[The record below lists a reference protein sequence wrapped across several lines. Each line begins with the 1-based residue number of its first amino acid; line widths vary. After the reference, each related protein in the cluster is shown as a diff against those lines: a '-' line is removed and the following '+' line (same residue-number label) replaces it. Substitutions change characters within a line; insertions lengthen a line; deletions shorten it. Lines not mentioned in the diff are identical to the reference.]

1 MRRLTVVT
9 ATALTALVLSAP
21 AAIAADDAPVPE
33 GFAPPL
39 TSVEVFTAWEAPLT
53 SVTIFSTK
61 PKEATTEALEE
72 GLKAEQDAGQ
82 TVVQLED
89 RFLFDFG
96 SATLRSTAKD
106 SLNSV
111 AAILAKGT
119 SKVEVIG
126 HTDSLGGDA
135 VNQPL
140 SEKRAQ
146 AVTDFLVTA
155 GVAKARITSSGKG
168 STDPIAENTHPG
180 GRDNPAGRQQ
190 NRRVEIRYE
199 K

>member
-1 MRRLTVVT
+1 MERLTVFT
-9 ATALTALVLSAP
+9 ASAAAALMLSAP
-21 AAIAADDAPVPE
+21 SAMADDAPVPD
-33 GFAPPL
+33 GFTPPL
-39 TSVEVFTAWEAPLT
+39 TSVEVFVAWEAPLT

-61 PKEATTEALEE
+61 PKEATTESLEE

-96 SATLRSTAKD
+96 SATLRPTATA
-106 SLNSV
+106 SLNTV
-111 AAILAKGT
+111 AAILATKE
-119 SKVEVIG
+119 SEVEVIG

-146 AVTDFLVTA
+146 AVTDFLVKA

-168 STDPIAENTHPG
+168 STDPLAENKHPD
-180 GRDNPAGRQQ
+180 GRDNPAGRQL

>member
-1 MRRLTVVT
+1 MRRLSG
-9 ATALTALVLSAP
+9 ATASAAVALMLAAP
-21 AAIAADDAPVPE
+21 AAMAADDAPVPE
-33 GFAPPL
+33 GFTPPL
-39 TSVEVFTAWEAPLT
+39 TSVEVFTAWETPLT

-72 GLKAEQDAGQ
+72 GLKAEQDGGQ
-82 TVVQLED
+82 KVVQLED

-96 SATLRSTAKD
+96 SASLRPTAKD
-106 SLNSV
+106 SLNTV
-111 AAILAKGT
+111 AAILAEGS

-155 GVAKARITSSGKG
+155 GIDKGRITSSGKG
-168 STDPIAENTHPG
+168 SSDPIADNKHAD

-190 NRRVEIRYE
+190 NRRVEIRYSS
-199 K
+199 

>member
-1 MRRLTVVT
+1 M
-9 ATALTALVLSAP
+9 
-21 AAIAADDAPVPE
+21 
-33 GFAPPL
+33 
-39 TSVEVFTAWEAPLT
+39 
-53 SVTIFSTK
+53 
-61 PKEATTEALEE
+61 
-72 GLKAEQDAGQ
+72 KAEQDAGQ

-96 SATLRSTAKD
+96 SATLRPTATA
-106 SLNSV
+106 SLNTV
-111 AAILAKGT
+111 AAILATKE
-119 SKVEVIG
+119 SEVEVIG

-146 AVTDFLVTA
+146 AVTDFLVKA

-168 STDPIAENTHPG
+168 STDPLAENKHPD
-180 GRDNPAGRQQ
+180 GRDNPAGRQV